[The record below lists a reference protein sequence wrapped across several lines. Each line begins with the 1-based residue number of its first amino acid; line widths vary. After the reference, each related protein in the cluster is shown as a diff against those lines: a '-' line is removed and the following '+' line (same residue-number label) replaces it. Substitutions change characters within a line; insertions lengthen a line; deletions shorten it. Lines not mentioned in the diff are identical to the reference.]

1 MFHDPLGIIL
11 PILIRLKLFQ
21 NLCKQKIEW
30 DESISNEFKSQW
42 DDVLSY
48 LGNVK
53 TIEIPRKVLN
63 HDEGDPPQWVELHG
77 FSDANQE
84 SYGACIYLKSI
95 FKSGKVFVHLIAS
108 KSRLAPIK
116 ETNIPRLELLGNLIL
131 NRLIQ
136 SVRNA
141 LSKILS
147 FGDF

>member
-63 HDEGDPPQWVELHG
+63 HDEGDPPQWV
-77 FSDANQE
+77 
-84 SYGACIYLKSI
+84 
-95 FKSGKVFVHLIAS
+95 
-108 KSRLAPIK
+108 
-116 ETNIPRLELLGNLIL
+116 
-131 NRLIQ
+131 
-136 SVRNA
+136 
-141 LSKILS
+141 
-147 FGDF
+147 